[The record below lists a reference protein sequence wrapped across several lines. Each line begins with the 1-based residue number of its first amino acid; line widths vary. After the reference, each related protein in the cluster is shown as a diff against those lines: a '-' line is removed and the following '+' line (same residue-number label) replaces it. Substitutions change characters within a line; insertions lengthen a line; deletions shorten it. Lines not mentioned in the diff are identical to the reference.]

1 MTGWGLSWDRKYPK
15 SVPKTAKLTRIMD
28 VKNVDERGHLSD
40 RPMKERQMTQS
51 EWNKARKG
59 FISSEAESI
68 YDETNKKYQA
78 KGKLF
83 AEKRYERQQKYLEKG
98 KKMDEKYKQ
107 KGVNMAQKFNKISD
121 ANAIRYYKK
130 ALAKNPITHDAVTA
144 EDRIHEGQVGIDRG
158 RIFRAQFDRGRVVST
173 SGAARGRVIDI
184 SPFGRGKVTWRR

>member
-15 SVPKTAKLTRIMD
+15 SVPKGAKTTRLLD

-40 RPMKERQMTQS
+40 RPMPSRQMTQS
-51 EWNKARKG
+51 EWDHARKG
-59 FISSEAESI
+59 FITDEASSL
-68 YDETNKKYQA
+68 YDETNKKYPA
-78 KGKLF
+78 KGNLF

-98 KKMDEKYKQ
+98 KKRDEKYKQ
-107 KGVNMAQKFNKISD
+107 KGVNMARKFNKISD

-144 EDRIHEGQVGIDRG
+144 EERVHEGQLGIDRG
-158 RIFRAQFDRGRVVST
+158 KTFRTQFDRGRVIST
-173 SGAARGRVIDI
+173 SATARGRVIDI